1 MSHHC
6 LFQQSVYLS
15 LAFLLLSGCA
25 IPLLARANRAEEQ
38 MKQDTAKI
46 VYNPIGLFHTELT
59 PQTGAPRQGIL
70 QPENK
75 ATIEV
80 YPQYQGALRNLEKFE
95 YIIVIYHMHLSK
107 GWHTPVR
114 PPHSSHDF
122 GLFATRSPNRP
133 NSIGLSVIKLEKA
146 EGNILHVSGI
156 DAYDRTPVL
165 DIKPWLPSIDCPG
178 WNTNLDIEG
187 KLGLKKKK

>member
-1 MSHHC
+1 MSQHW
-6 LFQQSVYLS
+6 LFQQMAYLS
-15 LAFLLLSGCA
+15 LVVLLLGGCA
-25 IPLLARANRAEEQ
+25 IPLLARTTQPKEQ
-38 MKQDTAKI
+38 TKQDPIKI
-46 VYNPIGLFHTELT
+46 VYYPIGLFHTELT

-75 ATIEV
+75 GTIEV
-80 YPQYQGALRNLEKFE
+80 YPEYQEALRDLEKYE

-107 GWHTPVR
+107 GWYTPVR
-114 PPHSSHDF
+114 PPRSSRPF

-133 NSIGLSVIKLEKA
+133 NSIGISVIKLEKV
-146 EGNILHVSGI
+146 EGNILHVRGI
-156 DAYDRTPVL
+156 DTFNKTPVL

-178 WNTNLDIEG
+178 GKINLDIEE

>member
-6 LFQQSVYLS
+6 LFQQTVYLS
-15 LAFLLLSGCA
+15 LAVLLLSGCA
-25 IPLLARANRAEEQ
+25 IPLLARAIDPEEQ

-46 VYNPIGLFHTELT
+46 VYHPIGLFHTELT

-75 ATIEV
+75 GTIEV
-80 YPQYQGALRNLEKFE
+80 YPQYQEALRNLEKFE

-114 PPHSSHDF
+114 PPHSSQTF

-133 NSIGLSVIKLEKA
+133 NSIGMSVIKLEKV
-146 EGNILHVSGI
+146 EGNILQVSGI

-178 WNTNLDIEG
+178 WKINLDIEG